1 MMKGSTAIL
10 REKHSPLGQRDVR
23 VASAEAAMVEEHRDG
38 YMISTDA
45 EKLNLDVIHGF
56 LSRAYWCEGVPRD
69 ILERAIRNSLCF
81 GMYAEG
87 RQVGFA
93 RIISDR
99 ATFAY
104 LADVF
109 IVETHR
115 GRGLSK
121 WMMQVIM
128 AHPDLQGLRRWSLGT
143 KDAHGLYSQYGFAS
157 PKFPDRLMEIYDP
170 HIYKPALDA
179 PCESNQEE
187 A

>member
-1 MMKGSTAIL
+1 M
-10 REKHSPLGQRDVR
+10 V
-23 VASAEAAMVEEHRDG
+23 SAEAGVIEEHRDG

-45 EKLNLDVIHGF
+45 AKLDLDVIHGF
-56 LSRAYWCEGVPRD
+56 LSQAYWCEGIPRRT
-69 ILERAIRNSLCF
+69 LERGIQNSLCF
-81 GMYAEG
+81 GVYAEG

-109 IVETHR
+109 ILETHR

-143 KDAHGLYSQYGFAS
+143 KDAHGLYSRYGFAS

-170 HIYKPALDA
+170 DIYKPAPSA
-179 PCESNQEE
+179 PIEPKGEE